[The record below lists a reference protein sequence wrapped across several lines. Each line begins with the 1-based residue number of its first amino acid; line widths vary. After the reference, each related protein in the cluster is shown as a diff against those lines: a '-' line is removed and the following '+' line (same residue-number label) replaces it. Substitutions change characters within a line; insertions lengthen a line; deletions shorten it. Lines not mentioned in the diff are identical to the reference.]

1 MLGLVNRVV
10 VERSGHD
17 HAEVVDR
24 FMGRKLIDVAEHCLD
39 VFDAVIP
46 ALALAV
52 SKDEPFQ
59 EIGVEA
65 DMGGPRNFSHT
76 GRSLVADG
84 GVVARRRG

>member
-1 MLGLVNRVV
+1 MAKH
-10 VERSGHD
+10 S
-17 HAEVVDR
+17 
-24 FMGRKLIDVAEHCLD
+24 LD

-59 EIGVEA
+59 QVSVEA

-84 GVVARRRG
+84 GVVARGRG